1 MADARGPATES
12 GYLLDNSRAQA
23 QGRFAGL
30 EACYDALTQQHL
42 ASRGLRP
49 GFRCLEVGAGSGSVA
64 RWLASQVGADGY
76 VLATDLDTR
85 WLDTGRLPQLEAAR
99 HDIAEDPLPSG
110 AFDLIHARL
119 VLVHLPSRDDVLAR
133 LAGALKPGGWLVI
146 QDFDSSLPHCLDP
159 VTDSERAF
167 VKVGQALI
175 TALHLRK
182 ADTTYPRTLP
192 HRLERAGLA
201 EVGASGHVV
210 VYRGASAEAAL
221 QQANLDQVGQSL
233 VDAGLITDGDLATA
247 RRLLADPAFIANHP
261 LLITAWGRKPG
272 G

>member
-1 MADARGPATES
+1 MIDARGSATES
-12 GYLLDNSRAQA
+12 GYLLDNSRAET

-30 EACYDALTQQHL
+30 EACFDPPTRHHL
-42 ASRGLRP
+42 ASWGLGP
-49 GFRCLEVGAGSGSVA
+49 GWRCLEVGAGSGSVA
-64 RWLASQVGADGY
+64 RWLASQVGAGGY
-76 VLATDLDTR
+76 VLATDVDTR
-85 WLDTGRLPQLEAAR
+85 WLGTGGLPQLEVAE
-99 HDIAEDPLPSG
+99 HDVAKDPLPAG

-133 LAGALKPGGWLVI
+133 LAGALKPGGWLVVE
-146 QDFDSSLPHCLDP
+146 DFDSSLPHCLDP

-167 VKVGQALI
+167 VRVGQALVA
-175 TALHLRK
+175 ALHRRG

-192 HRLERAGLA
+192 RRLERAGLA

-233 VDAGLITDGDLATA
+233 VAAGHVTAGDLATA

-261 LLITAWGRKPG
+261 LMITAWGRRTG
-272 G
+272 W